1 MFGHAKGGAY
11 FTMKYTAA
19 RGIET
24 INIFT
29 IERQDNQMEISKN
42 TAQGDL
48 GQTTSIPRSL
58 AQRNVLVLEG

>member
-1 MFGHAKGGAY
+1 MGDFYDRSLESRSLLYRKTKGGAY

-42 TAQGDL
+42 TAQGVS
-48 GQTTSIPRSL
+48 GKVS
-58 AQRNVLVLEG
+58 